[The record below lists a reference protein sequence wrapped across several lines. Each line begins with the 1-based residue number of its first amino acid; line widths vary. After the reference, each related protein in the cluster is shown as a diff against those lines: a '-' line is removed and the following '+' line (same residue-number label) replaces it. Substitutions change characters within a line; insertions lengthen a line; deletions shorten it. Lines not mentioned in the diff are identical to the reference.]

1 MIKNIFFDL
10 DNTLVDFMGVKKRC
24 CVAAVDAMI
33 EEGLK
38 LNRKDA
44 LRILFELYD
53 NYGIEYDK
61 IFQKFLMRVIHKID
75 YKILAKAIYAYRKVQ
90 LKHLKPYPG
99 VVPLLKKLR
108 HADYRLTIVSDA
120 PNMKVWLRLFET
132 GIADYFDFIVAFDD
146 TQQKKPS
153 ESVFRL
159 AIKKAGC
166 KPDEILFVGD
176 DPLRDIKGAGKF
188 GMKTV
193 LVLYGVTPK
202 HRKYL
207 KRAKPDYIIRQ
218 PKELLDILKN
228 ENG

>member
-99 VVPLLKKLR
+99 VVPLLKKLWQK
-108 HADYRLTIVSDA
+108 IC
-120 PNMKVWLRLFET
+120 WL
-132 GIADYFDFIVAFDD
+132 A
-146 TQQKKPS
+146 
-153 ESVFRL
+153 
-159 AIKKAGC
+159 
-166 KPDEILFVGD
+166 
-176 DPLRDIKGAGKF
+176 
-188 GMKTV
+188 
-193 LVLYGVTPK
+193 
-202 HRKYL
+202 
-207 KRAKPDYIIRQ
+207 
-218 PKELLDILKN
+218 N
-228 ENG
+228 